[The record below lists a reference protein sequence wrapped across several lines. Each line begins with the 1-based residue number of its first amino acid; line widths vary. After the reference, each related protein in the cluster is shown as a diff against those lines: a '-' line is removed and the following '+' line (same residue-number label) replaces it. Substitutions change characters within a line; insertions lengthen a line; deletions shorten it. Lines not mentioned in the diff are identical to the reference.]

1 MIKKRLSFLLL
12 LCLFLASCTNTS
24 KESIEV
30 TLSSILAQGS
40 GKWKVSF
47 VKFGDQEVSQALYT
61 RFQLEFRSG
70 NIYVITNPD
79 GVVSPSQ
86 ILSGSSGRWVEIT
99 KNLIQFDG
107 KTTIREVSQSLSSTK
122 VIFEWEVTIPGK
134 VTTTYRMELVR
145 A

>member
-1 MIKKRLSFLLL
+1 MIKKRLSFLFLF
-12 LCLFLASCTNTS
+12 CLFLVSCTNTN
-24 KESIEV
+24 ESIEV

-47 VKFGDQEVSQALYT
+47 VKFGDQEVSQTLYT
-61 RFQLEFRSG
+61 RFQLEFRNG
-70 NIYVITNPD
+70 GIYVITNPD

-86 ILSGSSGRWVEIT
+86 ILTGSSGRWVEVA

-107 KTTIREVSQSLSSTK
+107 KTTIREVSQSLSSNK
-122 VIFEWEVTIPGK
+122 VVFEWEVNIPGK
-134 VTTTYRMELVR
+134 VTTTYRMELIR